1 MGTMEKLSEKIYA
14 VVRAIPPG
22 RVSTY
27 GRVAAMAG
35 IPRGARAV
43 GYALNRAPRDV
54 PCQRVVNR
62 LGGLSDAFLPTGR
75 ETHRLLLEMEGV
87 GFTADGAVD
96 LARFLW
102 AGPGAER
109 SGGEGT

>member
-35 IPRGARAV
+35 IP
-43 GYALNRAPRDV
+43 L
-54 PCQRVVNR
+54 
-62 LGGLSDAFLPTGR
+62 FLLPPT
-75 ETHRLLLEMEGV
+75 LQKLV
-87 GFTADGAVD
+87 QYYI
-96 LARFLW
+96 
-102 AGPGAER
+102 
-109 SGGEGT
+109 